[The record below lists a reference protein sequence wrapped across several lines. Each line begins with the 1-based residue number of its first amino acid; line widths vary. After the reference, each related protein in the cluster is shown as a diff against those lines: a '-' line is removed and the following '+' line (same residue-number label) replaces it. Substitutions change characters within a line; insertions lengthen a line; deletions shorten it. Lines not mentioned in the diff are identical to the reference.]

1 MEPVPPTAP
10 RPGPASTTRRRF
22 LTTAAAGSGALLVA
36 GTAPSTASAAA
47 FLDDTFDGLAAF
59 VVPGRDRFSRHQRVW
74 VDRPGGV
81 DAQAGRVVRET
92 VDSAVPLVVAEAELG
107 APGALGVALLLES
120 LALYRN
126 PLAAFG
132 PFASPFAN
140 LSFVQK
146 RTVLQD
152 LDESPLLKEASIE
165 FAGNAIITLT
175 ALGAYSEAHQWNAR
189 TRTLKGQPLGWGW
202 SKYEGVSDGWPEFI
216 GYLGDRTEVMG

>member
-1 MEPVPPTAP
+1 MDRLHPLSP
-10 RPGPASTTRRRF
+10 RPGPSATTRRRF
-22 LTTAAAGSGALLVA
+22 LTTAAAGTGALLVSGAAPQPAAA
-36 GTAPSTASAAA
+36 GA
-47 FLDDTFDGLAAF
+47 FLDHTFDGLAAF
-59 VVPGRDRFSRHQRVW
+59 VVPGNDRFSRHQRVW

-92 VDSAVPLVVAEAELG
+92 VDSAVPLVLAEAELG

-126 PLAAFG
+126 PLAAAG

-140 LSFVQK
+140 LSYVQK

-165 FAGNAIITLT
+165 YAGNAIITLT
-175 ALGAYSEAHQWNAR
+175 ALGAYSEAHQWDPR
-189 TRTLKGQPLGWGW
+189 TRTLRGEPLGWTW
-202 SKYEGVSDGWPEFI
+202 SKYGGVSDGWPEFI
-216 GYLGDRTEVMG
+216 GYLGDRTEVTG